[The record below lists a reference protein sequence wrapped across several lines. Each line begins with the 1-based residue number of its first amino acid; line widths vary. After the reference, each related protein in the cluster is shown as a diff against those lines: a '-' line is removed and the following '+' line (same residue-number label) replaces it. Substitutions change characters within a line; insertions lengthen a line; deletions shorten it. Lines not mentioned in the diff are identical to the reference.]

1 MQCQPS
7 LNNRKLS
14 NVILK
19 AKAKHSTVFKVI
31 WNGSGS
37 IMLSHEFV
45 FVKDNKEIK
54 VAPRLAILVEPGLK
68 SLMADSFKLN
78 IHSTNYRVCI
88 TYHSYSQGPPISG
101 LLLRVFIVMN
111 SNVYTIT

>member
-1 MQCQPS
+1 
-7 LNNRKLS
+7 
-14 NVILK
+14 
-19 AKAKHSTVFKVI
+19 
-31 WNGSGS
+31 
-37 IMLSHEFV
+37 MLSHEFV

-54 VAPRLAILVEPGLK
+54 VAPRLAILVEPSKTITSTLPGLK